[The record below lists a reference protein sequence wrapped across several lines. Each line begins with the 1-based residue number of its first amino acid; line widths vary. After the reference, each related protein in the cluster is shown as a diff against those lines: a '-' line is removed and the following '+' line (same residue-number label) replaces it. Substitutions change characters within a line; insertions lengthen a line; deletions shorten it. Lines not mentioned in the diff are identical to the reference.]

1 MMMLNI
7 PKRMTYLTGKKQLCE
22 KLYDNVNE
30 VDYDTPIENIILGND
45 TKLTEA
51 ETQKLRGNDIC

>member
-1 MMMLNI
+1 MMLNI
-7 PKRMTYLTGKKQLCE
+7 PKRMTYLTGKKQLYE